1 MGYLLFFVVF
11 AYVNVM
17 DELKQVISL
26 NKSFLS
32 ALSLPQDVVSGDTIL
47 TWIGKQRLKIE
58 NYRSILLYTDGNI
71 RIQAKKYKVHVSGKR
86 LCIRYYDKDEM
97 EICGMIES
105 VKLE

>member
-1 MGYLLFFVVF
+1 MSIFRTKTDVVYQKASEREKWPLLTVL
-11 AYVNVM
+11 
-17 DELKQVISL
+17 D
-26 NKSFLS
+26 
-32 ALSLPQDVVSGDTIL
+32 LPQDVVSGDTIL

-58 NYRSILLYTDGNI
+58 NYRNIMLYTDEQI
-71 RIQAKKYKVHVSGKR
+71 RIQAKRYKVHVSGKC